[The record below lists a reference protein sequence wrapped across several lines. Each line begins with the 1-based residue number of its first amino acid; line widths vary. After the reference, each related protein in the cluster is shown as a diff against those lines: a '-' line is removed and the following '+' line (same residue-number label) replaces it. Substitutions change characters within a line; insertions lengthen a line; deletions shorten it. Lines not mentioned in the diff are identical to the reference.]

1 LNEKFNILFLNSSS
15 DSDSDP
21 EGGELPDIVYK
32 KEEQT
37 PKKKLKKKRTE
48 KAIDERVPKIARK
61 REVNNYL
68 IL

>member
-1 LNEKFNILFLNSSS
+1 
-15 DSDSDP
+15 
-21 EGGELPDIVYK
+21 LPDIVYK

-48 KAIDERVPKIARK
+48 KAIDERVPKIDRK